1 MEMDKMQIETFL
13 MIVKSRSFSKAADEL
28 NITQPTVTARIKN
41 LESELNC
48 KLFKKAGKD
57 MIVTKEGDLFI
68 EYATKIIHYM
78 NQSIDTIDQSKTPMI
93 HVGFCPGL
101 ASSFILETIGSFKN
115 DLSLSITEGEDS
127 TILMEQVKRGEM
139 DLIFARNLVSD
150 DPELVSEFLFED
162 KFVLIMGKDHRL
174 VEKESITLND
184 LLYETL
190 ICYSPTHPVWEKI
203 DQKLKGIS
211 DLHRI
216 QVKNNDTLK
225 TFVKKNWG
233 ISFSPLL
240 GIDENEID
248 TIIPKEISEI
258 SDIPNEV
265 YVIYRKNTS
274 IEQYIKKMVY
284 SFINHGIDKSNIT
297 VGS

>member
-1 MEMDKMQIETFL
+1 MDQMQIETFL

-41 LESELNC
+41 LENELNC
-48 KLFKKAGKD
+48 KLFKKSGKD
-57 MIVTKEGDLFI
+57 MVVTKEGDIFI
-68 EYATKIIHYM
+68 EYATKILHYM
-78 NQSIDTIDQSKTPMI
+78 KQSIEMIDQSKTPI
-93 HVGFCPGL
+93 INVGFCPGL
-101 ASSFILETIGSFKN
+101 ASSFIFETIGTLKD
-115 DLSLSITEGEDS
+115 DLTISITEGEDS
-127 TILMEQVKRGEM
+127 SILMDQVKKGEM
-139 DLIFARNLVSD
+139 DLIFVRNLVSD

-162 KFVLIMGKDHRL
+162 KFVLIIGKDHRL
-174 VEKESITLND
+174 VEKEYITLND

-190 ICYSPTHPVWEKI
+190 ICYSPDHPIWKKI

-233 ISFSPLL
+233 ISFSPML

-248 TIIPKEISEI
+248 SIIPKEISEI
-258 SDIPNEV
+258 SDIANEV
-265 YVIYRKNTS
+265 YVVYRKNAG
-274 IEQYIKKMVY
+274 IEKYIKKMVY
-284 SFINHGIDKSNIT
+284 SFINHGIVKSNIAIQ
-297 VGS
+297 S